1 MGAMPTLTG
10 KGLFQSS
17 RHLTDAVADYFVN
30 EGSGSPLQV
39 FRWFQSLARSEG
51 KPLNTSLEDV
61 TTACTLLSTE
71 FSLAEPPLLTQ
82 IGPSNFSLHNVN
94 AW

>member
-10 KGLFQSS
+10 KGLFQSP

-39 FRWFQSLARSEG
+39 YDWFQSLARSEG

-61 TTACTLLSTE
+61 TTACSLLSME
-71 FSLAEPPLLTQ
+71 FSLTEPPLLTQ
-82 IGPSNFSLHNVN
+82 TSPSFYSLHNVN